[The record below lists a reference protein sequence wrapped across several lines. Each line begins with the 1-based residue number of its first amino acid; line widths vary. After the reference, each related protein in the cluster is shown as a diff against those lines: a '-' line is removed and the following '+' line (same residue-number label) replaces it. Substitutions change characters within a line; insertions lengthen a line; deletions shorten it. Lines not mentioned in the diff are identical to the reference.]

1 MTIMDKQ
8 KIPRHIAIIMDGNRR
23 WARRRGISAIEGH
36 KAGYENFKRISEECR
51 KMGVKILTV
60 YAFST
65 ENWNRSKFEVSYLM
79 NLFYSNLKKE
89 MEFFRKNRIKFNV
102 IGQLERLPKRLRD
115 LVEKTMEETKNY
127 KDHMINVAISYG
139 GRVEIIDAIKKLIN
153 EKIEPGKLNEKI
165 FSKYLYTADQ
175 PDPDLII
182 RTSGEMRLS
191 GFLPWQSVYS
201 EIYFSPKLWPDF
213 KENDLKKAIEEYQN
227 RQRRFGQ

>member
-1 MTIMDKQ
+1 MNKE
-8 KIPRHIAIIMDGNRR
+8 KIPRHVAIIMDGNRR
-23 WARRRGISAIEGH
+23 WAKQRGLGAKEGH
-36 KAGYENFKRISEECR
+36 KAGYENFRTISDECR
-51 KMGVKILTV
+51 RSGVKILTV

-65 ENWNRSKFEVSYLM
+65 ENWNRSRFEVSYLM

-102 IGQLERLPKRLRD
+102 IGQMERLPKRLKD
-115 LVEKTMEETKNY
+115 LVKKTMEETENY
-127 KDHMINVAISYG
+127 KDQMINVAISYG
-139 GRVEIIDAIKKLIN
+139 GRQEILDAVKKIMK

-165 FSKYLYTADQ
+165 FNKYLYTAGQ
-175 PDPDLII
+175 PDPDLVI

-213 KENDLKKAIEEYQN
+213 KEKDLREAIKEYQN
-227 RQRRFGQ
+227 RRRRFGQ